1 MRAAYLTSGSRS
13 TLSCHASAAH
23 PLPRLCTPLPLR
35 AARNVPTQLRSTAVG
50 IITAASYAGTALAF
64 GIAPTIITHLGWPW
78 VFYLFGGSALLWL
91 PFWLPLPMR
100 RDFPSSGGSEV
111 QPLLPGAGTDS
122 CGAARQDLSSEPLNG
137 MDTTTAAA
145 APAAPAAARM
155 SLEVETPPPGRIG
168 ALAPEASSS
177 TAAAATDASTNAT
190 GSSGR
195 TGFLA
200 LMRRREVW
208 AICGCQY
215 AQAYGMFG
223 LLTWLPSFFSD
234 YYGVSV
240 GNLGG
245 FTFAPYILQVCGCGK
260 GSEWWW

>member
-13 TLSCHASAAH
+13 TLSCHASAVH
-23 PLPRLCTPLPLR
+23 PLPRLCTPRPAR

-122 CGAARQDLSSEPLNG
+122 CGAAGQDLSSGPLNG
-137 MDTTTAAA
+137 MDTTTVA
-145 APAAPAAARM
+145 AAPAAARM

-168 ALAPEASSS
+168 ALAPEANSS
-177 TAAAATDASTNAT
+177 TVAAATDASTNAT

-240 GNLGG
+240 GDLGG

-260 GSEWWW
+260 GSSE